1 MSERDAPPKEPLRIW
16 FLAVCGSVALHAFCV
31 SLVALNLHD
40 APDEVAFGAPAIEI
54 DIELAAPRVQPNDL
68 PPGPNVE
75 ASAATPTVTAQ
86 KEVVSELPKAAPA
99 ETADPDAV
107 VAPVDTKKPKKD
119 SSDIATTQATA
130 AEASVAAVATAVPR
144 PETAADS
151 VRSVAPAQ
159 GTGESVQRVRATW
172 QKELAAHFDR
182 YKRYPSDRSQLSA
195 ELIVSFELDRTGHV
209 LSTHIVQGS
218 GDVSFDEAGLAM
230 MRRADPVPAPP
241 APVADE
247 GLTFTMPIIFRV
259 KGRS

>member
-16 FLAVCGSVALHAFCV
+16 CLAVCGSVALHAFCV
-31 SLVALNLHD
+31 TLVALNLHD